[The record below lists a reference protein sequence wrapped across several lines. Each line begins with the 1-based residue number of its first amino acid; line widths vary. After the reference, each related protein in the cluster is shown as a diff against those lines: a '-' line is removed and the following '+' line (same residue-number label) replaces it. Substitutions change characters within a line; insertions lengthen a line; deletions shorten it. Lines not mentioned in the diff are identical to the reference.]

1 MPSWKKIILSGSEAS
16 LNSLNVTGPITGSD
30 VQINGWGSVS
40 ASLASIESGATTQTL
55 QDVTDNGNTTTN
67 ALNVTRTGATDAIS
81 TFKNINGLSQLQIIS
96 SGSSGTFPGV
106 ASIRFESYADPAQDK
121 FASLIYDGKVN
132 KDFLY
137 LINAG
142 GANVGISGSN
152 VDSRLVVGGASG
164 SLYIGLD
171 NTDPV
176 ITRDGS
182 ADALFFGTASY
193 ANVSAT
199 ASFATQAL
207 SASYALTSSY
217 VATASYTPTLEQVTY
232 AGNTTAS
239 PIIITGSNG
248 PNDSLQI
255 NSDGFIISGSLVG
268 GSLNRKTHEVTYGAV
283 NFTANSTTT
292 IAQLPAPKVA
302 GFTFDYIAYVSGNVL
317 QAGRAGVVKGILR
330 NTETGGP
337 GITKGFQINETTTL
351 DLEDQGLGTAGL
363 QFTIIQDTNGT
374 SNQLVAIANNNWPYF
389 VNYTLTIYYNPNFS

>member
-55 QDVTDNGNTTTN
+55 QDVTDNGNVTTN
-67 ALNVTRTGATDAIS
+67 AITASAFVAGDPSSATTSFVYNGSVATLSQISNQASTLVINQRQTSGGILDAAMNFRRQGGPATWTAGLLGSDDSFTISRNLTLGSYDRFKLTNTGAE
-81 TFKNINGLSQLQIIS
+81 II
-96 SGSSGTFPGV
+96 
-106 ASIRFESYADPAQDK
+106 
-121 FASLIYDGKVN
+121 
-132 KDFLY
+132 
-137 LINAG
+137 
-142 GANVGISGSN
+142 
-152 VDSRLVVGGASG
+152 SG
-164 SLYIGLD
+164 SLYVE
-171 NTDPV
+171 NS
-176 ITRDGS
+176 ITGSSFKGDGS
-182 ADALFFGTASY
+182 AITGI
-193 ANVSAT
+193 V
-199 ASFATQAL
+199 

-330 NTETGGP
+330 NTETGGA

-351 DLEDQGLGTAGL
+351 DLIDQGLGTAGL